1 MKPKSPS
8 ETTTLFARRF
18 RGYYPVVIDIETAGF
33 NPKTD
38 ALLEIA
44 INLLQMD
51 ETGKLMPGESLHF
64 HVEPFAGANL
74 DASSLAFNG
83 IDPFNPLRGAVA
95 ERDAISEIC
104 KAVRAAQKAAG
115 CQRSVIVAHNA
126 AFDQGFFN
134 AAISRLNY
142 KRSPF
147 HAFVSFDTTSL
158 AALALGQTVLA
169 KACAQAGIAFNA
181 KEAHSALY
189 DTERTA
195 ELFCYI
201 VNRWQEMGG
210 WPLGSALVA
219 DDEENNTPE
228 QTDAVVD

>member
-1 MKPKSPS
+1 MPS
-8 ETTTLFARRF
+8 QTTSLLARRF

-44 INLLQMD
+44 VNLLQMD
-51 ETGKLMPGESLHF
+51 EEGHLYPGETLHF
-64 HVEPFAGANL
+64 HVDPFEGANL

-83 IDPFNPLRGAVA
+83 IDPFNPLRGAVS
-95 ERDAISEIC
+95 ERDAISAIC
-104 KAVRAAQKAAG
+104 KAVRTAQKAAG

-126 AFDQGFFN
+126 AFDQSFFN
-134 AAISRLNY
+134 AAINRVNY

-158 AALALGQTVLA
+158 SALALGQTVLA

-195 ELFCYI
+195 ELFCFI
-201 VNRWQEMGG
+201 VNRWQALGG
-210 WPLGSALVA
+210 WPLIAVA
-219 DDEENNTPE
+219 EEEEAEE
-228 QTDAVVD
+228 QHG

>member
-1 MKPKSPS
+1 MQPP
-8 ETTTLFARRF
+8 TTSLLARRF
-18 RGYYPVVIDIETAGF
+18 RGYYPVVIDVETAGF

-44 INLLQMD
+44 VNLLQMD
-51 ETGKLMPGESLHF
+51 EHGRLSPGETLHF
-64 HVEPFAGANL
+64 HVDPFEGANL

-83 IDPFNPLRGAVA
+83 IDPFNPLRGAVT
-95 ERDAISEIC
+95 EREAISEIC
-104 KAVRAAQKAAG
+104 KAVRKAQKAAG

-126 AFDQGFFN
+126 AFDQGFLN
-134 AAISRLNY
+134 ATINRLSY

-147 HAFVSFDTTSL
+147 HAFVSFDTTTLS
-158 AALALGQTVLA
+158 ALALGQTVLA
-169 KACAQAGIAFNA
+169 KACMQAGIAFDS

-201 VNRWQEMGG
+201 VNRWQQLGG
-210 WPLGSALVA
+210 WPLSSEFVV
-219 DDEENNTPE
+219 DE
-228 QTDAVVD
+228 QTDNEDAS

>member
-1 MKPKSPS
+1 MPAQ
-8 ETTTLFARRF
+8 TTSLLARRF

-33 NPKTD
+33 NAQTD
-38 ALLEIA
+38 AMLEIA
-44 INLLQMD
+44 VNLLTMD
-51 ETGKLMPGESLHF
+51 ETGQLFPGETLHF
-64 HVEPFAGANL
+64 HVEPFEGANL

-83 IDPFNPLRGAVA
+83 IDPFNPLRGAVH
-95 ERDAISEIC
+95 EREAIGEIC
-104 KAVRAAQKAAG
+104 KAVRKAQKAAG
-115 CQRSVIVAHNA
+115 CQRSVIVAHNS

-134 AAISRLNY
+134 AAINRLNY

-169 KACAQAGIAFNA
+169 KACAQAGIAFDA

-201 VNRWQEMGG
+201 VNRWQQLGG
-210 WPLGSALVA
+210 WPLADALA
-219 DDEENNTPE
+219 EES
-228 QTDAVVD
+228 TDAESDALTAPTDEA

>member
-1 MKPKSPS
+1 MRSDLVNGWLMTDKTS
-8 ETTTLFARRF
+8 LLAQRF
-18 RGYYPVVIDIETAGF
+18 RGYYPVVIDVETAGF
-33 NPKTD
+33 NAKTD

-44 INLLQMD
+44 VNLLQMD
-51 ETGKLMPGESLHF
+51 DDGKLMPGETLHF

-83 IDPFNPLRGAVA
+83 IDPFNPLRGAVS
-95 ERDAISEIC
+95 EREALTEIC
-104 KAVRAAQKAAG
+104 KAVRKAQKAAG
-115 CQRSVIVAHNA
+115 CQRTVIVAHNS
-126 AFDQGFFN
+126 AFDQGFVN
-134 AAISRLNY
+134 AAIARTNY

-169 KACAQAGIAFNA
+169 KACQQAGIAFDS

-201 VNRWQEMGG
+201 VNKWQQLGG
-210 WPLGSALVA
+210 WPLAVA
-219 DDEENNTPE
+219 EDEDDEEHE
-228 QTDAVVD
+228 D